1 MTTTLVLN
9 LIAALFIVTT
19 LVGVCRLAF
28 RVAGGLLDPRE
39 VFEQL
44 LNEPEAERLAA

>member
-9 LIAALFIVTT
+9 LLAAIAIVTA

-28 RVAGGLLDPRE
+28 NVAGGLLDSHQ
-39 VFEQL
+39 VTFEP
-44 LNEPEAERLAA
+44 ETRPEAERLAA

>member
-9 LIAALFIVTT
+9 LIAALAIVTA

-28 RVAGGLLDPRE
+28 NVAGGLLDPHE
-39 VFEQL
+39 VRAEVAASL
-44 LNEPEAERLAA
+44 DTERLAA